1 MASKSH
7 MPAPLCLIENTKGQL
22 VANQEALKILSAI
35 TQPVVVV
42 AIVGLY
48 RTGKSYLMNKLA
60 GKRKGEW
67 HQQSSAESPV
77 CTQTASTEYGGGR
90 RES

>member
-1 MASKSH
+1 MALKDL
-7 MPAPLCLIENTKGQL
+7 MPGPVCLIENAKGQL
-22 VANQEALKILSAI
+22 RPNQKALEILSAI

-60 GKRKGEW
+60 GKKSGEC
-67 HQQSSAESPV
+67 HQQCLTESPYSAILG
-77 CTQTASTEYGGGR
+77 ASL
-90 RES
+90 